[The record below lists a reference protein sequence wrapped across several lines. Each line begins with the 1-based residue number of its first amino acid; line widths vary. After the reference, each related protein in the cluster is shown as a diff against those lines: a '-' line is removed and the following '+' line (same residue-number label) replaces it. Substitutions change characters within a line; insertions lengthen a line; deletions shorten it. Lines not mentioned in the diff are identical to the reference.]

1 MALMSCYACD
11 TRFDRFTRRCPK
23 CGTYVLIERTIP
35 KPEPVAAPLPQETIE
50 PTQDTEPF
58 RIVKPAPPPIPFRR
72 RKPIT
77 PLLLIALI
85 AAGVGIFVVSTRP
98 TFSARDED
106 PTPTRSSL
114 RSAVLPTSPPNP
126 TTPLPPTPS
135 PSPSPS
141 PTATPTAQPPT
152 ATATTPPTPSP
163 TVPPPSPTS
172 RPFVSTDDIV
182 VNGGFEDG
190 DHAWYL
196 EEGARPAG
204 INAHEGQRALILA
217 AGGAYAD
224 QAITLV
230 SGGTY
235 RLTAWARVGA
245 EGDYGEIGLRF
256 LDQDGQ
262 TIEEHE
268 TPHLHFT
275 ETTYARLDL
284 LFTVPADVTGAK
296 VIIWKPAGAGILAVD
311 AVSLRGINPSSE
323 PMPSPGAS

>member
-1 MALMSCYACD
+1 MALMNCYACD
-11 TRFDRFTRRCPK
+11 TRFDRLTRRCPK

-35 KPEPVAAPLPQETIE
+35 KPDPVAVPLPLETIE

-58 RIVKPAPPPIPFRR
+58 RIVHPAPPPPIPFRR
-72 RKPIT
+72 RKSIT
-77 PLLLIALI
+77 PLLLITLI
-85 AAGVGIFVVSTRP
+85 AAGIGIFVVSTRP

-106 PTPTRSSL
+106 PTPTRSSSRL
-114 RSAVLPTSPPNP
+114 AVDPTSFPDP
-126 TTPLPPTPS
+126 TTLPPTS
-135 PSPSPS
+135 TATPSPS

-163 TVPPPSPTS
+163 TVPPPSPTT
-172 RPFVSTDDIV
+172 RPVVSTDDIV
-182 VNGGFEDG
+182 VNGGFEDE

-196 EEGARPAG
+196 EEGARAAG

-217 AGGAYAD
+217 SGGAYAD
-224 QAITLV
+224 QAVSLV
-230 SGGTY
+230 PGGTY

-256 LDQDGQ
+256 LDHNGQ
-262 TIEEHE
+262 TIDEHE

-296 VIIWKPAGAGILAVD
+296 VIIWKPAGSGILAVD
-311 AVSLRGINPSSE
+311 AVSVRGINSSSE
-323 PMPSPGAS
+323 PMPSSGAS